1 MAVTVLMLVAVF
13 VSVLRLIIVGI
24 GKRKTIQAQKGV
36 LAKVKRQTHV
46 RNDPIPV
53 GILVPTGL
61 VEFLL
66 LEFLGDGRLTA
77 HLSL

>member
-1 MAVTVLMLVAVF
+1 MTVLLLVAVF
-13 VSVLRLIIVGI
+13 VSVLLLIMVGR
-24 GKRKTIQAQKGV
+24 GKRKTMQLRRGS
-36 LAKVKRQTHV
+36 LAKVKRQPHV